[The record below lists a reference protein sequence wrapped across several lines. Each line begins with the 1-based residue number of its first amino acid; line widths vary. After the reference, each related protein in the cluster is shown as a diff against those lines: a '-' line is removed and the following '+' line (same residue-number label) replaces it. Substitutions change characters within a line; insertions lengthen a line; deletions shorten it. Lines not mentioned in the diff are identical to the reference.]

1 MFLDPSLRTLREEKR
16 LTQDGK
22 THCVIYM
29 YIIAS
34 SK

>member
-22 THCVIYM
+22 THYVIYM
-29 YIIAS
+29 YNVAY